1 MPQCGWFKTNEQTKI
16 FPNWMKP
23 VHKDYMLQDSIFI
36 SNYYKRQL
44 YKDRKKITD
53 SMWLGVGA
61 GTDCRQTWGNWG
73 DANVFSLYCND
84 DYIIW

>member
-1 MPQCGWFKTNEQTKI
+1 
-16 FPNWMKP
+16 MKP

-61 GTDCRQTWGNWG
+61 GTDCRQT
-73 DANVFSLYCND
+73 
-84 DYIIW
+84 